1 MPAHTSAHIKITG
14 LTLLAVLALVA
25 EHEHLSAIR
34 AECLIAVPLGVP
46 AVNLDLPL
54 AVGALFG
61 HNVGARLRP
70 AVWLLK
76 QPCSALRQSIELLRP
91 SIAGAVVDADEALAS
106 VQIFNPYPYQQYCID
121 SIIYNRAIGLFLD
134 MGLGKTVITLSAIK
148 DLRYNRWE
156 VAKPLI
162 IAPKKV
168 AEATW
173 TTEAAKWDHLKMM
186 RVVPILG
193 TGQQRLRALA
203 TPADAYVINR
213 ENVTWLVEHFK
224 NAWPFDMVVLD
235 ESSSF
240 KNSQSKRFKALRL
253 VRSRIHRIV
262 ELTGTPSSNG
272 LEDLWAQIYLLDGG
286 ARLGKTLGAYRDR
299 YFVPGKRNRTTIFS
313 YDPKEGSFE
322 MIKRA
327 ISDICISMKASDYLT
342 LPDVIH
348 NDIPVA
354 LDAAAKKAY
363 AQLETDLLLQVDEN
377 TITAQSAGVLTGK
390 LLQLCNGAIYDEN
403 RNAVAV
409 HNCKI
414 DAFMELIEQLNG
426 QHALVFYNFQHD
438 RDRLVEALASTKLR
452 VRVYSRAQDEI
463 DWNNG
468 EIDVLLAH
476 PASCGYGLN
485 LQRGGHHAIW
495 FGLTWSLEQYEQAN
509 KRLHRQG
516 QEHPVVIHHL
526 IVQGGMDEAVLEALH
541 DKGDMQNA
549 LLNALRVRIS
559 KIRS

>member
-1 MPAHTSAHIKITG
+1 MKF
-14 LTLLAVLALVA
+14 V
-25 EHEHLSAIR
+25 
-34 AECLIAVPLGVP
+34 
-46 AVNLDLPL
+46 
-54 AVGALFG
+54 
-61 HNVGARLRP
+61 
-70 AVWLLK
+70 
-76 QPCSALRQSIELLRP
+76 
-91 SIAGAVVDADEALAS
+91 
-106 VQIFNPYPYQQYCID
+106 PYPYQQYCID
-121 SIIYNRAIGLFLD
+121 RIISDPAIGLFLD

-156 VAKPLI
+156 VSKPLI

-173 TTEAAKWDHLKMM
+173 TTEAAKWDQLKMM
-186 RVVPILG
+186 RGRASSRYGPAAAESIG
-193 TGQQRLRALA
+193 NAGRRLRDKPRERDVAGRALQKCVGRS
-203 TPADAYVINR
+203 T
-213 ENVTWLVEHFK
+213 
-224 NAWPFDMVVLD
+224 MVVLD

-240 KNSQSKRFKALRL
+240 KNSQSKRFKSLRL
-253 VRSRIHRIV
+253 VRSRIRRIV

-272 LEDLWAQIYLLDGG
+272 LEDLWAQISLLDGG
-286 ARLGKTLGAYRDR
+286 VRLCGTLGAYRDR

-363 AQLETDLLLQVDEN
+363 TQLETDLLLQVDEN
-377 TITAQSAGVLTGK
+377 TITAQSAGVLTNK
-390 LLQLCNGAIYDEN
+390 LLQLCNGAIYDGD
-403 RNAVAV
+403 RNAV
-409 HNCKI
+409 HIHDCKI
-414 DAFMELIEQLNG
+414 DAFMELVEQLNG
-426 QHALVFYNFQHD
+426 QHALVFYAFQHD
-438 RDRLVEALASTKLR
+438 RDRLVKALANTNLR
-452 VRVYSRAQDEI
+452 VRVYSNAQDEA

-468 EIDVLLAH
+468 EIDILLAH

-559 KIRS
+559 KIRR

>member
-1 MPAHTSAHIKITG
+1 MKF
-14 LTLLAVLALVA
+14 V
-25 EHEHLSAIR
+25 
-34 AECLIAVPLGVP
+34 
-46 AVNLDLPL
+46 
-54 AVGALFG
+54 
-61 HNVGARLRP
+61 
-70 AVWLLK
+70 
-76 QPCSALRQSIELLRP
+76 
-91 SIAGAVVDADEALAS
+91 
-106 VQIFNPYPYQQYCID
+106 PYPYQQYCID
-121 SIIYNRAIGLFLD
+121 RIISDPAIGLFLD
-134 MGLGKTVITLSAIK
+134 MGLGKTAITLSAIK

-156 VAKPLI
+156 VSKPLI

-173 TTEAAKWDHLKMM
+173 TTEAAKWDQLKMM
-186 RVVPILG
+186 RVVPVLG
-193 TGQQRLRALA
+193 TSQQRLRALA
-203 TPADAYVINR
+203 MPADAYVINR

-240 KNSQSKRFKALRL
+240 KNPQSKRFKSLRL
-253 VRSRIHRIV
+253 VRSRIRRIV

-286 ARLGKTLGAYRDR
+286 VRLCGTLGAYRDR

-363 AQLETDLLLQVDEN
+363 TQLETDLLLQVDEN
-377 TITAQSAGVLTGK
+377 TITAQSAGVLTNK
-390 LLQLCNGAIYDEN
+390 LLQLCNGAIYDGD
-403 RNAVAV
+403 RNAV
-409 HNCKI
+409 HIHDCKI
-414 DAFMELIEQLNG
+414 DAFMELVEQLNG
-426 QHALVFYNFQHD
+426 QHALVFYAFQHD
-438 RDRLVEALASTKLR
+438 RDRLVKALANTNLR
-452 VRVYSRAQDEI
+452 VRVYSNAQDEA

-468 EIDVLLAH
+468 EIDILLAH

-559 KIRS
+559 KIRR